1 MSLQVYNTATR
12 HKEPFVP
19 RQDNQVSMYVCGVT
33 VYDYCH
39 LGHARAYVVWDTV
52 RRYLEWRG
60 YAVRYVQNITDIDDK
75 IIRRAAEEGVPPEV
89 ITERYIAAYAEDMAR
104 LNIRPADVSPRATQ
118 FVPEIIALIQALI
131 DQGYA
136 YPAGGDVYYAVE
148 RFPTYGRLAGRTLKQ
163 MSAGASGRVS
173 EEGHKRHPLDFALW
187 KAAKPGEPAW
197 ESPWGAGRP
206 GWHIECSAM
215 VRGVLGEAID
225 IHAGGADLIF
235 PHHENEI
242 AQSEPVTHHPLA
254 KYWLHNGF
262 VNIQGKKMSKSLGNF
277 RTIRDVLNHYDPMAL
292 RLWIL
297 QSHYRQPIDLTPE
310 ALDAATAGWHTLA
323 EALQFGHK
331 YGPGFGWFAEDS
343 DLDQDILERFRNA
356 MDDDFN
362 TPAALGV
369 LFELAK
375 AIRKAGNTFSHTGHW
390 PTTSGKLHAQWKT
403 LYHLA
408 DTVLG
413 ISLKVVTYIFE
424 SSTGSTSESTAG
436 IAKESLIHFIQAIK
450 VAIEEGDNAT
460 FVGYMTLLDNAKIK
474 GSDSDTEE
482 FPSEL
487 DIEDFIKL
495 RVIAKRKKAWEQA
508 DRIRAYLKSWGVT
521 LIDQLGGLTR
531 WVRE

>member
-12 HKEPFVP
+12 RRSPFVP

-60 YAVRYVQNITDIDDK
+60 YGVRYVQNITDIDDK
-75 IIRRAAEEGVPPEV
+75 IIRRAAAEGVPPEV
-89 ITERYIAAYAEDMAR
+89 ITERYIAAYDEDMAR

-131 DQGYA
+131 DQDYA

-148 RFPTYGRLAGRTLKQ
+148 RFPTYGCLAGRTLEQ

-197 ESPWGAGRP
+197 DSPWGAGRP

-242 AQSEPVTHHPLA
+242 AQSEPVTRQPLA

-262 VNIQGKKMSKSLGNF
+262 VNIQGEKMSKSLGNF

-297 QSHYRQPIDLTPE
+297 QAHYRQPIDLTPE
-310 ALDAATAGWHTLA
+310 ALDAATAGWRTLE
-323 EALQFGHK
+323 EALQVGHQ
-331 YGPGFGWFAEDS
+331 YGSELGWDTEWADLEDEA
-343 DLDQDILERFRNA
+343 IARFKTA
-356 MDDDFN
+356 MDEDFN
-362 TPAALGV
+362 TPAG
-369 LFELAK
+369 LAIVFDL
-375 AIRKAGNTFSHTGHW
+375 ARSLRKAANGFVHTGCWAVDPDELHSQW
-390 PTTSGKLHAQWKT
+390 QTLKHLMRKPLGFALPKPGLPQPPVLVDPGEQILSITESG
-403 LYHLA
+403 
-408 DTVLG
+408 
-413 ISLKVVTYIFE
+413 F
-424 SSTGSTSESTAG
+424 
-436 IAKESLIHFIQAIK
+436 
-450 VAIEEGDNAT
+450 
-460 FVGYMTLLDNAKIK
+460 
-474 GSDSDTEE
+474 SDA
-482 FPSEL
+482 
-487 DIEDFIKL
+487 DIETL
-495 RVIAKRKKAWEQA
+495 IAQRSAAKKAKNWAEA
-508 DRIRAYLKSWGVT
+508 DHIRTQLQQQGIK
-521 LIDQLGGLTR
+521 LIDQPGGLTR